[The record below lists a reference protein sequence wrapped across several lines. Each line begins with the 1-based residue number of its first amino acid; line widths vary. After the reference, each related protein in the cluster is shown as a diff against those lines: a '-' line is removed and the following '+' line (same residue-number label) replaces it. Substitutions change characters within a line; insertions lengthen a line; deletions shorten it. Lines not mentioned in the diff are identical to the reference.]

1 MEHKVFQVVNFS
13 FIEDYILQVVFDDQT
28 LQIVDFEPVLKGAIY
43 GPLKDPDFF
52 RQVTID
58 PEIKTLV
65 WPNGAD
71 FDPETLHEWPK
82 YLPILREQAE
92 KWESAA

>member
-71 FDPETLHEWPK
+71 FDPETLHEWPQ